1 MNIKK
6 TFFLVIFVGGS
17 CVAFQTNA
25 QEGDPI
31 QPEERPGEVIILP
44 DSSQHVDP
52 KEAGYEEVGDVSS
65 DNIYSDSDQQLP
77 QVGNVFMPV
86 PKKNTLVESK
96 PVVTEKDKQKE
107 SRNDMSFNILYYI
120 FYKFKKVENYD

>member
-17 CVAFQTNA
+17 CVAFQTKA

-31 QPEERPGEVIILP
+31 EPEVRPGEVVILP
-44 DSSQHVDP
+44 DSSQHVEP
-52 KEAGYEEVGDVSS
+52 KETGYEEVRDVSS
-65 DNIYSDSDQQLP
+65 DHVYNESDQQLP

-86 PKKNTLVESK
+86 PKKNTSTEKK
-96 PVVTEKDKQKE
+96 PVFTEKDKQKE
-107 SRNDMSFNILYYI
+107 TRNDMSFNILYYI